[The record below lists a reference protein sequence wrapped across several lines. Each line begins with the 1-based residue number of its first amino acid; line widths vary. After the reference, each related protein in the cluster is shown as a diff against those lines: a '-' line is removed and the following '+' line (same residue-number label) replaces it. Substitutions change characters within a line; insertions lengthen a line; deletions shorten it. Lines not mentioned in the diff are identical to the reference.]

1 MWRKPDR
8 GNDCDCGCGGRARGR
23 DPRLGLRIGRSSWL
37 LGLLS
42 PAGHKKGAA
51 VTAAPVGR
59 TLKEVGELHRL
70 GSLCAAVDFRPRRPR
85 GRARAF
91 RVHPPMP
98 SLFSMSSWASG
109 YIIWPSFMGSP
120 SSWAAAALAVSAA
133 RSPPAAARR
142 GGQHRKRKGVPLR
155 PGRLVF
161 LNQLGAHHASDGAAR
176 DVRMPVVM
184 LLGNVRVRH
193 GAIHPHVGDG
203 IAVAVGAGVGLRAGL
218 PLGGHATFP
227 GAHTGCHAGPHGDRG
242 TRAYS
247 DRRPRRRGPLP
258 RRPSPWTSCPSP
270 PITSGAAG
278 VIVPAWAFG
287 PGAWPARDGAW
298 RPCSRIT
305 RRPRSCEGHRQYV
318 PGELVPVEQEGPR
331 HGLVLCGVRDRDGL
345 RAARRPD
352 GQLARGAGRHTNY
365 SSRKD
370 NRSNITSK
378 SSTPGVAKR
387 NVMMLTAG
395 LVGSAGITAE

>member
-8 GNDCDCGCGGRARGR
+8 GNDCDCGCGCRARGR
-23 DPRLGLRIGRSSWL
+23 DPRLGSRIGRSSWL

-98 SLFSMSSWASG
+98 SLSSMSSWASG

-133 RSPPAAARR
+133 RR
-142 GGQHRKRKGVPLR
+142 GGQHRKGVPLR

-203 IAVAVGAGVGLRAGL
+203 IAVAVGAGVGLRAVLPGL
-218 PLGGHATFP
+218 ARRGRVLRHALNTGPVLVCPCAVLCPCATVVPRLSVLVAVVGHGCGLGVALSSRARASRMRACRSAATRPFRGLTP
-227 GAHTGCHAGPHGDRG
+227 GATLGRMETEALGR
-242 TRAYS
+242 TRTN
-247 DRRPRRRGPLP
+247 R
-258 RRPSPWTSCPSP
+258 
-270 PITSGAAG
+270 
-278 VIVPAWAFG
+278 
-287 PGAWPARDGAW
+287 
-298 RPCSRIT
+298 T
-305 RRPRSCEGHRQYV
+305 RVQSA
-318 PGELVPVEQEGPR
+318 
-331 HGLVLCGVRDRDGL
+331 VLHD
-345 RAARRPD
+345 
-352 GQLARGAGRHTNY
+352 
-365 SSRKD
+365 
-370 NRSNITSK
+370 
-378 SSTPGVAKR
+378 
-387 NVMMLTAG
+387 
-395 LVGSAGITAE
+395 